1 MLHTQTIE
9 KMTQMKLYGMLESIQ
24 NLLARAGTDGT
35 QDLGPTEIFGLTV
48 DAEWTYRE
56 NQRTKRLLTG
66 AQFKE
71 KTACIEALDYRSG
84 RGLKKSVVT
93 ELTQNHWIS
102 NHQNIVITGPAGSG
116 KSFLAQA
123 LGNHAARFGFSV
135 QYLRM
140 PKLLF
145 SLLQARADGS
155 YLQLL
160 KRLLKTQILI
170 LDDWGLSA
178 LGEQERQDMLEIIE
192 DRYQAGSTIVTSQL
206 PVSAWHAHLGGSLI
220 ADSILD
226 RLVNP
231 AQRIELRTEKSL
243 REEGPSRG
251 LTQAGKSAN

>member
-24 NLLARAGTDGT
+24 NLLARAGTGGT

-71 KTACIEALDYRSG
+71 KTACVEALDYRAA

-93 ELTQNHWIS
+93 ELTQNHWIK

-155 YLQLL
+155 YLQFL

-170 LDDWGLSA
+170 LDDWGTST
-178 LGEQERQDMLEIIE
+178 LGEQERQDLLEIIE
-192 DRYQAGSTIVTSQL
+192 DRYQVGSTIVTSQL
-206 PVSAWHAHLGGSLI
+206 PVNAWHTYLGGSLI

-226 RLVNP
+226 RLVHP
-231 AQRIELRTEKSL
+231 AQRIELRAEESLRKESASGGLTRTEKS
-243 REEGPSRG
+243 
-251 LTQAGKSAN
+251 AN

>member
-1 MLHTQTIE
+1 MLHTQTID
-9 KMTQMKLYGMLESIQ
+9 KMNQMKLYGMLESIQ
-24 NLLARAGTDGT
+24 NLLARSGTGGT
-35 QDLGPTEIFGLTV
+35 QDLGPTELFGLTV

-56 NQRTKRLLTG
+56 NQKTKRLLNG

-71 KTACIEALDYRSG
+71 KSACIEALDYRAG

-102 NHQNIVITGPAGSG
+102 KHQNIVITGPTGSG

-123 LGNHAARFGFSV
+123 LGHHGARFGFSV
-135 QYLRM
+135 QYVRM

-160 KRLLKTQILI
+160 KRLWKTQILI
-170 LDDWGLSA
+170 LDDWGLTA
-178 LGEQERQDMLEIIE
+178 PGEQERQDLLEIIE
-192 DRYQAGSTIVTSQL
+192 DRHQVGSTIVTSQL
-206 PVSAWHAHLGGSLI
+206 PVSAWHTYLGGSLI

-231 AQRIELRTEKSL
+231 AQRIELRTEVSL
-243 REEGPSRG
+243 RKEEVSGG
-251 LTQAGKSAN
+251 LTQTDKSAN